1 MRKIYAFVLV
11 IILLLFATNALAATS
26 SYGVDAAIDYVQR
39 FTTGSGSG
47 SSGAMMDKLLRFAR
61 NLFVS
66 LATLSLAL
74 GLIRMILSGES
85 NIGTFAALIA
95 KWILYVGVF
104 IWIMSNNIPKVIV
117 NSFVIMGSNIGGTGS
132 IAPDNILS
140 AGIRM
145 YGTLVQRG
153 WEAGWG
159 DFLGVTLLG
168 LIVLVVI
175 AMIAGLFA
183 LALIEMHLVICGGAV
198 LLGFSGFD
206 FTRDIAVSYLKY
218 AVSVGI
224 KLMMIMI
231 IYGLANSLIP
241 SWETSFKSATDMSTL
256 ITSAGQIL
264 GGVIAIFMAAKYIP
278 NTAQAIVNR
287 ASVTLGQPVYVT
299 NAPAYAMRSPSTIT
313 SSGGLVRTIMDAF
326 RGNRAAPS
334 AMTAT
339 PMPSTST
346 STATAVSSSSSLS
359 SSSMSTPAANPLGQ
373 VSAVRNGGVEG
384 MITGSG
390 YTPLGSM
397 QAARHVQ
404 NPANAASM
412 ENYIGASILR
422 NEFANLSG
430 SGPVSVSGTGT
441 GGQGAGFMTSPARP
455 GVSTSSAGRPAR
467 VKRANEIVQDLKNQR
482 IMNQFIQS
490 QNQSQT
496 QSGRRTRS

>member
-1 MRKIYAFVLV
+1 MRKIYAFVLI
-11 IILLLFATNALAATS
+11 IILLLLATNALAATS
-26 SYGVDAAIDYVQR
+26 SYGIDAAIDYVQR

-47 SSGAMMDKLLRFAR
+47 SSGAMMDKLLGFAR

-430 SGPVSVSGTGT
+430 GAGAGAAV
-441 GGQGAGFMTSPARP
+441 GQSAGFMTSPARP

-482 IMNQFIQS
+482 IMNQFIES
-490 QNQSQT
+490 QNQSQ
-496 QSGRRTRS
+496 SRR

>member
-430 SGPVSVSGTGT
+430 GAGAGAAV
-441 GGQGAGFMTSPARP
+441 GQSAGFMTSPARP

-482 IMNQFIQS
+482 IMNQFIES
-490 QNQSQT
+490 QNQSQ
-496 QSGRRTRS
+496 SRR

>member
-11 IILLLFATNALAATS
+11 IILLLLATNALAATS
-26 SYGVDAAIDYVQR
+26 SYGIDAAIDYVQR

-339 PMPSTST
+339 PVPSTSM
-346 STATAVSSSSSLS
+346 ATAMSSSSSSSL
-359 SSSMSTPAANPLGQ
+359 SSMSTPAANPLGQ

-430 SGPVSVSGTGT
+430 GAGAGAAV
-441 GGQGAGFMTSPARP
+441 GQSAGFMTSPARP

-490 QNQSQT
+490 QNQSQ
-496 QSGRRTRS
+496 SRR

>member
-1 MRKIYAFVLV
+1 
-11 IILLLFATNALAATS
+11 
-26 SYGVDAAIDYVQR
+26 
-39 FTTGSGSG
+39 
-47 SSGAMMDKLLRFAR
+47 
-61 NLFVS
+61 
-66 LATLSLAL
+66 
-74 GLIRMILSGES
+74 
-85 NIGTFAALIA
+85 
-95 KWILYVGVF
+95 
-104 IWIMSNNIPKVIV
+104 
-117 NSFVIMGSNIGGTGS
+117 
-132 IAPDNILS
+132 
-140 AGIRM
+140 
-145 YGTLVQRG
+145 
-153 WEAGWG
+153 
-159 DFLGVTLLG
+159 
-168 LIVLVVI
+168 
-175 AMIAGLFA
+175 
-183 LALIEMHLVICGGAV
+183 
-198 LLGFSGFD
+198 
-206 FTRDIAVSYLKY
+206 
-218 AVSVGI
+218 
-224 KLMMIMI
+224 
-231 IYGLANSLIP
+231 
-241 SWETSFKSATDMSTL
+241 
-256 ITSAGQIL
+256 
-264 GGVIAIFMAAKYIP
+264 MAAKYIP

-430 SGPVSVSGTGT
+430 GAGAGAAV
-441 GGQGAGFMTSPARP
+441 GQSAGFMTSPARP

-490 QNQSQT
+490 QNQSQ
-496 QSGRRTRS
+496 SRR